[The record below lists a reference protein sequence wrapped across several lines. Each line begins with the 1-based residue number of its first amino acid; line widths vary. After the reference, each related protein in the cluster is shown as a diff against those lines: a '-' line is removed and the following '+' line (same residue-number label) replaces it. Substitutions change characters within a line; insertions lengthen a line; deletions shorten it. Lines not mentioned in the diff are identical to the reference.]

1 MYYITI
7 LYMSIYAKLL
17 KAYMIIYAI
26 CHLAYMHI
34 YAIIMTVK
42 GNKRKQL
49 RHRQKMGE
57 ERL

>member
-7 LYMSIYAKLL
+7 LYMSIYVKLL

-42 GNKRKQL
+42 GEQTKTVQTPAED
-49 RHRQKMGE
+49 G
-57 ERL
+57 

>member
-1 MYYITI
+1 
-7 LYMSIYAKLL
+7 MSIYVKLL

-42 GNKRKQL
+42 GEQMKTVQTPAED
-49 RHRQKMGE
+49 G
-57 ERL
+57 